1 MSFST
6 SQKTALVTGST
17 RGIGKAIA
25 MALARAGAQVV
36 FHASAENER
45 AHRATEEAR
54 ASGGDAWFVAGDLS
68 MPGGGRDVARRAL
81 QCAPVDILVLN
92 ASMQC
97 RAPWQEITGQDALLQ
112 MQTNFH
118 ASLEMIQ
125 ELAPGMLVRK
135 WGRILAVG
143 SVQETKPH
151 PQMAAYAASKVAQTS
166 LIQNLALQF
175 APDGVTCNTLSPG
188 VIRTDRNEEALA
200 DESYADKVRAAIPAG
215 FFGDPDDCTGA
226 ALLLC
231 SESSR
236 YITGQTLFVDGGL
249 GL

>member
-1 MSFST
+1 MSLK
-6 SQKTALVTGST
+6 QKTALVTGST

-25 MALARAGAQVV
+25 MSLARAGAQVV
-36 FHASAENER
+36 FHASAENES
-45 AHRATEEAR
+45 AHRAIAEAR

-68 MPGGGRDVARRAL
+68 VPGGGRDVARGAL

-92 ASMQC
+92 ASMQR

-118 ASLEMIQ
+118 SSLEIIQ
-125 ELAPGMLVRK
+125 ELAPGMLARK
-135 WGRILAVG
+135 WGRILAIG
-143 SVQETKPH
+143 SVQEAKPH
-151 PQMAAYAASKVAQTS
+151 PQMAVYAASKAAQS
-166 LIQNLALQF
+166 NLMKNFAMQF
-175 APDGVTCNTLSPG
+175 APSGVTCNTLCPG
-188 VIRTDRNEEALA
+188 VIRTDRNEDALS
-200 DESYADKVRAAIPAG
+200 DEGYADKVRERIPAG
-215 FFGDPDDCTGA
+215 FFGEPEDCAGA

-231 SESSR
+231 SDASR